1 MAPIE
6 TLEQVVQSS
15 HSILAQDPAA
25 HANLL
30 RNLAKKP
37 GGNLILASCLPVA
50 PPTPVADEAPATEAT
65 PTPAEPPAPT
75 QNDPL
80 DIIDPTQC
88 TIAFLFIL

>member
-15 HSILAQDPAA
+15 QTQLSQEPAA

-30 RNLAKKP
+30 RNLAKKQ
-37 GGNLILASCLPVA
+37 GGNLILGSLLPVA
-50 PPTPVADEAPATEAT
+50 PPTPVADDAPTAGEAAA
-65 PTPAEPPAPT
+65 PAEPPIPP

-80 DIIDPTQC
+80 DIIDPVHC
-88 TIAFLFIL
+88 TIACLFIL